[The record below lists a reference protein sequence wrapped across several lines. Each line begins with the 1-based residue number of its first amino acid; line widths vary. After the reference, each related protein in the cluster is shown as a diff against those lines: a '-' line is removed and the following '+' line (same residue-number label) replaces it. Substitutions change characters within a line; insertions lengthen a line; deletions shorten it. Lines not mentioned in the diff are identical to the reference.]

1 MARKRS
7 SEKESQWQDLVE
19 RQAESGLS
27 VRAFC
32 EQEGVSENSL
42 YFWRR
47 ELPKRK
53 RRKRHVAR
61 GRTGT
66 TTTTLDFIPV
76 QVSGSSASMELVH
89 PLGYQIRI
97 DGRVDPVMLRQLL
110 DILEQRGEA

>member
-7 SEKESQWQDLVE
+7 AEKESQWQDLVE

-32 EQEGVSENSL
+32 EQEGVSEKSL

-47 ELPKRK
+47 ELPKRR
-53 RRKRHVAR
+53 RRKRQFAR

-66 TTTTLDFIPV
+66 TAAPDFVPV

-97 DGRVDPVMLRQLL
+97 DGRVDAVVLRQLL
-110 DILEQRGEA
+110 DVLEQRGEA

>member
-7 SEKESQWQDLVE
+7 AEKESQWQDLVD

-32 EQEGVSENSL
+32 EQEGVSEKSL

-47 ELPKRK
+47 ELPRRK
-53 RRKRHVAR
+53 RRKRQFAR
-61 GRTGT
+61 GKSST
-66 TTTTLDFIPV
+66 TTAIDFIPV
-76 QVSGSSASMELVH
+76 QVSGLAAGMELVH

>member
-7 SEKESQWQDLVE
+7 SEKQSQWQDLVE
-19 RQAESGLS
+19 RQADSGLS

-53 RRKRHVAR
+53 RRKKQVAR
-61 GRTGT
+61 GRPET
-66 TTTTLDFIPV
+66 TAAFDFVPV
-76 QVSGSSASMELVH
+76 QVSGRSASMELVH

>member
-1 MARKRS
+1 MALKRDA
-7 SEKESQWQDLVE
+7 EKESQWQDVVE

-47 ELPKRK
+47 ELPKRM
-53 RRKRHVAR
+53 RRKRQVAR
-61 GRTGT
+61 GKSET
-66 TTTTLDFIPV
+66 TPSLDFIPV
-76 QVSGSSASMELVH
+76 QVSGRSASMELVH

-110 DILEQRGEA
+110 DVLEQRGEG